1 MYGGDYVRW
10 REGEDGNILGRMRK
24 GDKTGGHVREGDGVR
39 PDHNRDGQG
48 VRLSARYEDT

>member
-24 GDKTGGHVREGDGVR
+24 GDKTGGHVREGDGVLR
-39 PDHNRDGQG
+39 PDHNGQS